1 MPSSVKSN
9 STVDFIS
16 EIFQN
21 FRNMAFLNK
30 PMHVTGS
37 SAKLWNA
44 EASPVTLLKSDSTT
58 DALAAVLKI
67 FETLTETI
75 CHFSV

>member
-1 MPSSVKSN
+1 
-9 STVDFIS
+9 
-16 EIFQN
+16 
-21 FRNMAFLNK
+21 
-30 PMHVTGS
+30 MHVIGS

-44 EASPVTLLKSDSTT
+44 EVFPVTLLKRDSAT

-67 FETLTETI
+67 FGTLTETI